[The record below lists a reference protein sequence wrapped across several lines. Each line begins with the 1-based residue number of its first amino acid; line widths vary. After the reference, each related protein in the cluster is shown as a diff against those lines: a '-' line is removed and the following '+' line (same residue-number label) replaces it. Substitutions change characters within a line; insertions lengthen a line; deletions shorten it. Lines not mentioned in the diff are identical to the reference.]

1 MIRFNSDAAPEGP
14 QGPHEANNLCDLTTV
29 SRTVV
34 EKPEFV
40 DDSKSQDNAVD
51 PVPVALQKGI
61 CFTRDHARRWF
72 KREYLCWVS
81 LAGTTR

>member
-1 MIRFNSDAAPEGP
+1 MRFSQSEWKIIIRFNSDAAPEGP
-14 QGPHEANNLCDLTTV
+14 QGPHEANNLCDLPTV

-40 DDSKSQDNAVD
+40 DDSKSQDDTVD

-61 CFTRDHARRWF
+61 CFPRDCVRRWF
-72 KREYLCWVS
+72 ERE
-81 LAGTTR
+81 

>member
-1 MIRFNSDAAPEGP
+1 MIRFNSDAAPQRP

-51 PVPVALQKGI
+51 PVPVALQKGM
-61 CFTRDHARRWF
+61 CFSRDHARRWF
-72 KREYLCWVS
+72 KREYLYWVS